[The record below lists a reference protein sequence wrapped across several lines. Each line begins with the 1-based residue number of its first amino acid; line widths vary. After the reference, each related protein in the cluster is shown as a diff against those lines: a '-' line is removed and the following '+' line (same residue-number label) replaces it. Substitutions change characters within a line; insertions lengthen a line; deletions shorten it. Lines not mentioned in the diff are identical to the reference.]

1 MEDYDDDF
9 DEKEYEKERKE
20 EEEGVTNLPIV
31 KKAED
36 LFFTINAFV
45 EWVATFDRIN
55 NNLGD
60 EWGIWTDY

>member
-9 DEKEYEKERKE
+9 DEEEYEKERKE

-45 EWVATFDRIN
+45 E
-55 NNLGD
+55 
-60 EWGIWTDY
+60 